1 MNKLFGSLL
10 VMALVLSIAAV
21 AIPVKA
27 AVVGTLEVSSPYFYR
42 DAILQ
47 VRLYDP
53 DLINVENVT
62 ISFSIEGGP
71 SGTLKL
77 RSPLQNGEFFG
88 YFANSSVTTLNLA
101 NPPYGKP
108 VDFFA
113 DSFNNTINLSQY
125 EGKKITF
132 TYMDSSPVGTVTAS
146 AIYEAYTAELVSIDR
161 TEYPMFGYIRILIRD
176 YDYNLDP
183 TRKDD
188 MTSVTFKFYRVG
200 DAAPYNTTSVSGSE
214 TDASSGVFSF
224 VISYSTN
231 TTIWDPPANAN
242 LTGVTSGS
250 PIKVEYFDGSDT
262 VSKWITLKTFP
273 ISLMVEPSFTTYG
286 DLVIRISDPNLNLKS
301 WAKDSINNATIY
313 GTYVNITMGNDFV
326 VLTSIDETDVN
337 TGVFEYKVPVVI
349 GTANPTDGKLQVE
362 VGQTKAEIKYY
373 FNGSLK
379 AETIS
384 TLSTTPASI
393 TSDKDMYKAD
403 AKVKLTLT
411 APDLNDDTVNINFF
425 QISIPGGNATIQDIS
440 ATMGEQTVGK
450 LTIKVN
456 GLLARGKDPQTLTF
470 IETGEN
476 TGVFT
481 ASLDLSKIY
490 NNANE
495 TLKNGDIVDVSYYDC
510 INKVTTS
517 VRFTIGVAAASI

>member
-1 MNKLFGSLL
+1 
-10 VMALVLSIAAV
+10 MALVLSIAAV

-214 TDASSGVFSF
+214 TDA
-224 VISYSTN
+224 
-231 TTIWDPPANAN
+231 
-242 LTGVTSGS
+242 
-250 PIKVEYFDGSDT
+250 
-262 VSKWITLKTFP
+262 
-273 ISLMVEPSFTTYG
+273 
-286 DLVIRISDPNLNLKS
+286 
-301 WAKDSINNATIY
+301 
-313 GTYVNITMGNDFV
+313 
-326 VLTSIDETDVN
+326 
-337 TGVFEYKVPVVI
+337 
-349 GTANPTDGKLQVE
+349 
-362 VGQTKAEIKYY
+362 
-373 FNGSLK
+373 
-379 AETIS
+379 
-384 TLSTTPASI
+384 
-393 TSDKDMYKAD
+393 
-403 AKVKLTLT
+403 
-411 APDLNDDTVNINFF
+411 
-425 QISIPGGNATIQDIS
+425 
-440 ATMGEQTVGK
+440 
-450 LTIKVN
+450 
-456 GLLARGKDPQTLTF
+456 
-470 IETGEN
+470 
-476 TGVFT
+476 
-481 ASLDLSKIY
+481 
-490 NNANE
+490 
-495 TLKNGDIVDVSYYDC
+495 
-510 INKVTTS
+510 
-517 VRFTIGVAAASI
+517 